1 MMSLPVWLTGLCL
14 WSHVPSGKG
23 GLSRGVSVQGVYA
36 WGVSVRGASIRET
49 PRMVMSGRYASYWN
63 AFLIEEC
70 FVLRYYSMNVVNNL
84 KNSVK
89 QHNVI
94 AGRNW
99 QSLKI
104 NHPPTESIFCFINY
118 FHSSA

>member
-14 WSHVPSGKG
+14 WSHVPSVKG
-23 GLSRGVSVQGVYA
+23 GDLSRGVSVQGVYA
-36 WGVSVRGASIRET
+36 WGVSVRGGSIRET

-84 KNSVK
+84 KNSMK
-89 QHNVI
+89 QHNII
-94 AGRNW
+94 AARN
-99 QSLKI
+99 
-104 NHPPTESIFCFINY
+104 
-118 FHSSA
+118 